1 MIVVAGSGQ
10 YTTFAARMILLPV
23 TLADGAKDAWPLIV
37 VNPSLECVQLEHA
50 GDGRWQVSPDRSLVQ
65 ARLARSGPGLPL
77 CIPAD
82 GLIARLT
89 GSTVAVVLQMP
100 PFAERQRR
108 ADRDDRRSRRARQ
121 HRGDRDGLHQLKP
134 VITHGAETMNTI
146 FAERA
151 EPKSA

>member
-65 ARLARSGPGLPL
+65 ARLARPGPGLPL

-100 PFAERQRR
+100 PFAERHGVPIETI
-108 ADRDDRRSRRARQ
+108 ADLVGHASTAVTETVYTSSSR
-121 HRGDRDGLHQLKP
+121 
-134 VITHGAETMNTI
+134 
-146 FAERA
+146 
-151 EPKSA
+151 